1 MTDYKT
7 LRIPAEAYQEA
18 RNSKKDSETWGE
30 FIQRCADTR
39 PEIREFVDVT
49 DFDAAPD
56 AVSLDANER
65 QKIAEEVATL
75 LTR

>member
-1 MTDYKT
+1 MVDYKT
-7 LRIPAEAYQEA
+7 LRVPEDAYDA
-18 RNSKKDSETWGE
+18 AKDSKHDAETWGE
-30 FIQRCADTR
+30 FLQRCADTR